1 MKIYETKSHHVSDN
15 TSSHDSSHFE
25 TTHYREFTSS
35 ASDASKART
44 RLKKLKHEDIV
55 TTEVEVDPTRSGIL
69 AFLNERMAEPSW
81 IMAPVTEKLGG

>member
-1 MKIYETKSHHVSDN
+1 MKIYETKSHHVSD
-15 TSSHDSSHFE
+15 DSGHFE

-81 IMAPVTEKLGG
+81 TTAPTIEKPGD